1 MRRILLLSFLSLAL
15 VGPAKG
21 QGTARTQADT
31 RIQREVLK
39 VDDERGQAMLK
50 LDLATLDR
58 LQADS
63 LVVVSAKGQ
72 VLDKAQYMEQV
83 RSGSM
88 KFLTWAMDQRR
99 FHIYGDT
106 VIVTGRATSV
116 MEVQGKIN
124 RTPRRFTSVYI
135 KQQGQWRLVSHHSTV
150 IAEQ

>member
-1 MRRILLLSFLSLAL
+1 MRRILLLWFLSLAL
-15 VGPAKG
+15 VGPAG
-21 QGTARTQADT
+21 AQVAAGSRADI
-31 RIQREVLK
+31 RIEKEVLK

-50 LDLATLDR
+50 LDMATLDR

-88 KFLTWAMDQRR
+88 KFLTWAMDDRR

-106 VIVTGRATSV
+106 VVVTGRATSV

-135 KQQGQWRLVSHHSTV
+135 KQQGQWRLVAHHSTL